1 MKLEIKTAINEL
13 TTKVK
18 RSSSG
23 GLITNLSIDL
33 RLQPADIARI
43 LNMQKQDAPL
53 YIIIGSEQLLFDLDI
68 SVAEIQLS

>member
-1 MKLEIKTAINEL
+1 MKLEIKAGINEL

-18 RSSSG
+18 RSGNG
-23 GLITNLSIDL
+23 GIITNLSLDL

-53 YIIIGSEQLLFDLDI
+53 YIIIGSEQLMFDLDI
-68 SVAEIQLS
+68 KVAEIQIV